1 MSKYMVGLFLALVG
15 AFSLAYGQAT
25 TSAAASQAWV
35 TNYVANFVA
44 ASAGELTATATTAT
58 ANGVTTI
65 TVGEGVLTFENPTD
79 AALVVTATQSSAIT
93 NGTTFVWNGSGRYI
107 NPVGAITSTATNLVW
122 NGVGAVA
129 AADNK
134 ITFAGWFTVDPVLIQ
149 PSKSYAITNGVEVV
163 E

>member
-1 MSKYMVGLFLALVG
+1 MSKYMLGLFLALAG

-35 TNYVANFVA
+35 TNYVTRAIA

-65 TVGEGVLTFENPTD
+65 TVGEGVLTFETPVD
-79 AALVVTATQSSAIT
+79 AALVVSATQSAVT

-129 AADNK
+129 GADNK

-149 PSKSYAITNGVEVV
+149 PSKSYAITNGVEVA